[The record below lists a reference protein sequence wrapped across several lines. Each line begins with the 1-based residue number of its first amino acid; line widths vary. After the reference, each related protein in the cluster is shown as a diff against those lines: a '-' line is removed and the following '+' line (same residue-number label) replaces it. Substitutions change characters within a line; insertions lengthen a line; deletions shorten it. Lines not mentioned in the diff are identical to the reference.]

1 MKKVVRPGRGENH
14 GGKAKEL
21 LGGLKKMIETK
32 LGNTKV
38 KGFGLDLIGDFAVI
52 VNALHN
58 KVGISKVLLDKAY
71 AIGLEVA
78 PEEDKLER
86 TAEIGAK
93 LIAESILNAWE
104 TCGDDED
111 DGEKPEEPKESRPC
125 CSECGEPIDSLYSY
139 YIDGAYLCEEC
150 MNDRY
155 MVKTPVER

>member
-1 MKKVVRPGRGENH
+1 
-14 GGKAKEL
+14 
-21 LGGLKKMIETK
+21 MIETK

-58 KVGISKVLLDKAY
+58 KVGISKVLLDQAY
-71 AIGLEVA
+71 AIGLESA

-86 TAEIGAK
+86 TAEIGAE
-93 LIAESILNAWE
+93 LIAESILNASRE
-104 TCGDDED
+104 TWGDEED

-125 CSECGEPIDSLYSY
+125 CSECVEPIDSLYSY

-150 MNDRY
+150 MKDRY